1 MVNAVGTK
9 NVNMEFY
16 KVWYA
21 QKCAHEYEAKGNRV
35 VSVSPGLVETEMGAK
50 EVSITE
56 FA

>member
-21 QKCAHEYEAKGNRV
+21 QKCAHEYEAKGNRM